1 MIRQAVHQG
10 IRRRFSLAGVK
21 VAPSKTIDAAAASSS
36 YMEQLEGEWNT
47 AKPFEEIPGPTRW
60 QLWRGFQKGGEFH
73 HLDMAELMELYQ
85 TRFGDMC
92 RVPGLF
98 GMPTTVFTFKVE
110 NFERIY
116 RTEGQ
121 WPVRG
126 GADPVLHYRANRKD
140 GFFKDCVGLFSNGPE
155 WGRLRSAANPVLM
168 QHRNVDL
175 YLEPMQRVNTQFID
189 RIRAIR
195 DKESQ
200 EMPGDFLDT
209 INTLTFESVAVIA
222 LDRELGLL
230 RAASIEQ
237 RPEAKEL
244 FRNIK
249 IFLQSFFELGMKPSV
264 YKYISTP
271 TYRRFSQASDVIF
284 DTCSMYVNEAV
295 ARIDG
300 QSAAERLGRRSIL
313 EQLLQINRKFAV
325 VMAMDMLMGAVDTT
339 SSALTGI
346 LLSLA
351 KNPQQQQKLREEIV
365 SMLSQPDRQF
375 TQSEMKSLPYL
386 RACIK
391 ESMRMFP
398 VTFGNLRSA
407 GTDVVLDGYRIPQG
421 TNLLMLSTNMMRD
434 ERFYPRPNEF
444 LPERWIRPQ
453 GDDST
458 ESLLRN
464 NLNPFAYLPFGFG
477 PRMCVGKR
485 IVDLEMEL
493 TVANLVRNFHIE
505 FNYPTEKA
513 FNRSFLNMP
522 IIPLRFKFTDVKY
535 S

>member
-1 MIRQAVHQG
+1 MIRRAVVHQG
-10 IRRRFSLAGVK
+10 IRAMSSLAGVQ
-21 VAPSKTIDAAAASSS
+21 VISKKNLDPAASSSS

-73 HLDMAELMELYQ
+73 HLDMAELMDLYRS
-85 TRFGDMC
+85 RFGDMV

-140 GFFKDCVGLFSNGPE
+140 GFFKDCVGLSSNGPE

-168 QHRNVDL
+168 QHRNANL
-175 YLEPMQRVNTQFID
+175 YLEPMQRVNNQFID
-189 RIRAIR
+189 RIRATR
-195 DKESQ
+195 DKESL

-209 INTLTFESVAVIA
+209 INTLTFESVAVVA

-230 RAASIEQ
+230 RDSDQ
-237 RPEAKEL
+237 KPEAKEL

-249 IFLQSFFELGMKPSV
+249 IFLQSFFDLGIKPSV

-271 TYRRFSQASDVIF
+271 TYRRFSQASDAIF

-300 QSAAERLGRRSIL
+300 QSAAKREGRRSIL

-325 VMAMDMLMGAVDTT
+325 VMAMDLLFGAVDTT
-339 SSALTGI
+339 TSALAGV

-351 KNPQQQQKLREEIV
+351 KNPKQQQMLREEIV
-365 SMLSQPDRQF
+365 SMLPQPDRQF
-375 TQSEMKSLPYL
+375 TLAEMKSLPYL

-398 VTFGNLRSA
+398 VTFGNIRSA
-407 GTDVVLDGYRIPQG
+407 GTNVVLDGYRIPQG
-421 TNLLMLSTNMMRD
+421 TNLLMLSSNMLRD

-444 LPERWIRPQ
+444 LPERWARPQ
-453 GDDST
+453 DDDSA
-458 ESLLRN
+458 ESPLRN
-464 NLNPFAYLPFGFG
+464 NLNPFVYLPFGFG

-505 FNYPTEKA
+505 FNYPIENA
-513 FNRSFLNMP
+513 FKRSFLNMP
-522 IIPLRFKFTDVKY
+522 NIPLRFKFTDVKY